1 MVTVLKVAT
10 RLQPGEVARILNMRR
25 QGAPLTMAIGSE
37 QLMFDLEVKAT
48 EIDVPGRKGKLTMSH
63 LLTILQLHRGKARA
77 ITGKDLA
84 QLLGEPDDRMIR
96 REIRE
101 LIAEGYP
108 IASSTEKP
116 YGYFMADTPEEA
128 AQYLKQLKS
137 RLVED
142 AYRRRD
148 FKKAAARALSKEKQL
163 ALL

>member
-1 MVTVLKVAT
+1 
-10 RLQPGEVARILNMRR
+10 
-25 QGAPLTMAIGSE
+25 
-37 QLMFDLEVKAT
+37 
-48 EIDVPGRKGKLTMSH
+48 MST

-77 ITGKDLA
+77 ITGKELA
-84 QLLGEPDDRMIR
+84 QLLGEPDDRLIR

-101 LIAEGYP
+101 LIADGYP